1 MVAFA
6 VGTHTKNTRQHTDSF
21 NIQYL
26 SHEAS
31 DAERNEVMGC
41 CKDLNFVQ
49 I

>member
-1 MVAFA
+1 MVFFV
-6 VGTHTKNTRQHTDSF
+6 VGMRTKNTRQHTDSF

-31 DAERNEVMGC
+31 DAEKNEVMEC
-41 CKDLNFVQ
+41 CKDSNFVQ